1 MNVILQKIETY
12 LLENEREGQRY
23 TARGSWEC
31 SVRLGSRVLC
41 RRSRVKCRSSRVQRR
56 RLQHLLFIFCITYL
70 FLKIFFS
77 FDPRPGFRKPQG
89 FFWCSVLLPF
99 DHSRHLNPEYP
110 APLGVR
116 HYVKFQ
122 ERIKVKL
129 WLAKKVKKKS
139 AKLNISH
146 ENKTVLK

>member
-1 MNVILQKIETY
+1 MNFILQKIATY
-12 LLENEREGQRY
+12 LLEKKREGQRY

-70 FLKIFFS
+70 FLKIFFPSTLVQGSGSPRDFWGVLS
-77 FDPRPGFRKPQG
+77 FTPIWSSPSLK
-89 FFWCSVLLPF
+89 
-99 DHSRHLNPEYP
+99 SRVPP
-110 APLGVR
+110 APLGVH
-116 HYVKFQ
+116 HYVKFE
-122 ERIKVKL
+122 ERIKSR
-129 WLAKKVKKKS
+129 AKKKS